1 MSQLEVPMTRLNA
14 ILIVN
19 GYRSCKERGTDRLGV
34 LEEPI
39 RARMLEA
46 TVRDWPPSP

>member
-14 ILIVN
+14 VLIVN
-19 GYRSCKERGTDRLGV
+19 GHRSCRERATDRLGV

-39 RARMLEA
+39 RGSMFEA
-46 TVRDWPPSP
+46 TVAKIQCN